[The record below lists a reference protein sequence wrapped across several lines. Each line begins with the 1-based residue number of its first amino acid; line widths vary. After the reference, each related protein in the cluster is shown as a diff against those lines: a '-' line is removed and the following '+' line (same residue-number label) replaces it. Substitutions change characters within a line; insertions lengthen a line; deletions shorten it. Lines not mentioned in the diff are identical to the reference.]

1 MSALDLGGRRVR
13 EIRQVPLA
21 RVDDEQPAPARRR
34 EHLAARFDRSGEAR
48 HVVAERLAEP
58 ARLEEIALHVDD
70 DQRGAVEVDR
80 DRLRLGVDEGFGH
93 CTMTRHRRVRP
104 QGHAP
109 VMANFRVICL
119 PECHKTTR
127 PVPAARAVGEP
138 STSSV
143 QGRHTMPDIK
153 ILNPDALGKPLG
165 QYSHMTRVKA
175 SEFLFIAGQ
184 VAVKDGKLVGADDFD
199 AQCVQ
204 TFANIEAAL
213 KSAGAGLANIVEFT
227 TYLVHSQDIAKF
239 MTYRLREFPKMFP
252 GGAYPP
258 NTLLI
263 VDRLVQEGFLI
274 EVQAVAA
281 L

>member
-1 MSALDLGGRRVR
+1 
-13 EIRQVPLA
+13 
-21 RVDDEQPAPARRR
+21 
-34 EHLAARFDRSGEAR
+34 
-48 HVVAERLAEP
+48 
-58 ARLEEIALHVDD
+58 
-70 DQRGAVEVDR
+70 
-80 DRLRLGVDEGFGH
+80 
-93 CTMTRHRRVRP
+93 
-104 QGHAP
+104 
-109 VMANFRVICL
+109 
-119 PECHKTTR
+119 
-127 PVPAARAVGEP
+127 
-138 STSSV
+138 
-143 QGRHTMPDIK
+143 MPDIK

-184 VAVKDGKLVGADDFD
+184 VGIKDGKLVSADDFD

-204 TFANIEAAL
+204 TFANIETAL
-213 KSAGAGLANIVEFT
+213 KSAGAGFANVVEFT

-274 EVQAVAA
+274 EVSVVAA